1 MIVNIA
7 LYSTFAV
14 SSILTPNLTTNVKS
28 SVQEVSAIDRLK
40 MGNQRFVDDK
50 SEHSGQD
57 STRRMEVAKGQKP
70 FAIVLTCADSR
81 LSPEIIFDQGLGD
94 LFVLRVAGNIA
105 EPGALASIE
114 YAVAVLGASQLVVLG
129 HSKCGAVKAAVDT
142 YNAKPVSHKGHS
154 HAEPSFL
161 PGLISQITP
170 SVKETSKWKGSGL
183 DNSISQNVINTAK
196 KVASLNPLKKMV
208 NSGKLA
214 VMGSVYDLDSGV
226 VKNIYI
232 HKPASK

>member
-57 STRRMEVAKGQKP
+57 SSRRMEVAKGQKP

-81 LSPEIIFDQGLGD
+81 LSPEIIYDQGLGD

-105 EPGALASIE
+105 EPGTLASIE
-114 YAVAVLGASQLVVLG
+114 YAVEHLGARQLVVLEIG
-129 HSKCGAVKAAVDT
+129 RAHV
-142 YNAKPVSHKGHS
+142 
-154 HAEPSFL
+154 
-161 PGLISQITP
+161 
-170 SVKETSKWKGSGL
+170 
-183 DNSISQNVINTAK
+183 
-196 KVASLNPLKKMV
+196 
-208 NSGKLA
+208 
-214 VMGSVYDLDSGV
+214 
-226 VKNIYI
+226 
-232 HKPASK
+232 